1 MELDSKEV
9 CITDGRIK
17 SNIDIAYV
25 LKALYTWCKR
35 KIAKPKS
42 PDGAPRKNIKPRKIK
57 NEIRRI
63 CTRYIPT
70 GKPTGEKIKQNLARV
85 SSPKR
90 SGVVDRSGSSPD
102 TAAWPKARQ
111 FIVAQSVHVGQS
123 SRLPA
128 PKNWT

>member
-57 NEIRRI
+57 NEIK
-63 CTRYIPT
+63 T
-70 GKPTGEKIKQNLARV
+70 
-85 SSPKR
+85 
-90 SGVVDRSGSSPD
+90 DM
-102 TAAWPKARQ
+102 
-111 FIVAQSVHVGQS
+111 H
-123 SRLPA
+123 
-128 PKNWT
+128 